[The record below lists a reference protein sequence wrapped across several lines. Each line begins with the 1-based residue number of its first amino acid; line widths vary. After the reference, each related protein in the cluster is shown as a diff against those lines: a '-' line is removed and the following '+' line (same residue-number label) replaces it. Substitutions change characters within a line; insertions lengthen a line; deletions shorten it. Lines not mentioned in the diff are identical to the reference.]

1 MLPQCLSL
9 FLQREERGKGTGT
22 GVSVIYGIVK
32 QCGGWI
38 TVTSSKGAARIFCST
53 CANETRASLCRKT
66 LSRCGIPSTLP
77 GSARTSCSWKTSRVS
92 AISPH
97 WSAGAGY
104 KVCLHRGR
112 RGQGYFAESTRG
124 SLLFSDVVLIGQNGI
139 DLALDLRR
147 QTPALPCLLCSGYA
161 DDTVRWD
168 SIQKEGFHF
177 LPKPYP
183 VAKLLSAVIEALT
196 DAAP

>member
-1 MLPQCLSL
+1 MPD
-9 FLQREERGKGTGT
+9 
-22 GVSVIYGIVK
+22 
-32 QCGGWI
+32 
-38 TVTSSKGAARIFCST
+38 
-53 CANETRASLCRKT
+53 
-66 LSRCGIPSTLP
+66 IPSTLP
-77 GSARTSCSWKTSRVS
+77 GIGKTILLVEDEPGVRNLAALVLQ
-92 AISPH
+92 
-97 WSAGAGY
+97 GAGY
-104 KVCLHRGR
+104 KVHVCTGADEAKAI
-112 RGQGYFAESTRG
+112 FAREHARID
-124 SLLFSDVVLIGQNGI
+124 LLFSDVVLIGQNGI